1 MAKSKIIF
9 LSLTFKNFLGAERT
23 NNVTHEYKRL
33 GTPDVNLDCVTHEHC
48 YEVNLR
54 KYF

>member
-1 MAKSKIIF
+1 MAKSKTTF
-9 LSLTFKNFLGAERT
+9 LSLTFQNFLGAERT
-23 NNVTHEYKRL
+23 NNVTLEYKRL
-33 GTPDVNLDCVTHEHC
+33 GTPDVNLDCVHERC